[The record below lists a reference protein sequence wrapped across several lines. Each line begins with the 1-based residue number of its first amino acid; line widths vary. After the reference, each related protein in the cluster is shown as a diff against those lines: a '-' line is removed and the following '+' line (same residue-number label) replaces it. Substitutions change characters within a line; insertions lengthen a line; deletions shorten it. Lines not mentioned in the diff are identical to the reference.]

1 WPMKQITVISGKG
14 GTGKTTVTAA
24 FASLAKNAVLA
35 DCDVDAADLHLI
47 LNPEIK
53 ETMDFKGLKI
63 AKKDAEKCI
72 SCGKC
77 LEHCRFNAIDENFDI
92 KNTGC
97 EGCGV
102 CEYICPTKAI
112 TLVDRISGHAYLSDT
127 RFGPMAHAAL
137 KTAEEASGMLVAL
150 VRENAKR
157 LARESNREL
166 IIIDGPPGIG
176 CPVIAAIAGVDL
188 VLIVAE
194 PTVSGV
200 HDAERVIGV
209 SKHFRV
215 PAMLLVN
222 KFDLNLEMTKKLERF
237 CLENGVELAGRL
249 PYDNVTT
256 DAMIAQKTVIEHSDN
271 SEISQELRKIWKM
284 MEGVLNGR

>member
-1 WPMKQITVISGKG
+1 MKQIAIISGKG
-14 GTGKTTVTAA
+14 GTGKTTVAAA

-47 LNPEIK
+47 LDPDVK
-53 ETMDFKGLKI
+53 ETMDFHGLKL
-63 AKKDAEKCI
+63 AKKDADKCI
-72 SCGKC
+72 DCGKC
-77 LEHCRFNAIDENFDI
+77 QEHCRFQAIDDNYDI
-92 KNTGC
+92 IETNC

-102 CEYICPTKAI
+102 CEYVCPVGAI
-112 TLVDRISGHAYLSDT
+112 EMVERHSGHAYISET

-150 VRENAKR
+150 VRNNAR
-157 LARESNREL
+157 QLAKKHEKDI

-176 CPVIAAIAGVDL
+176 CPVIAAIAGVDI

-194 PTVSGV
+194 PTVSGL

-209 SKHFRV
+209 CQHFQIS
-215 PAMLLVN
+215 ALLCVN
-222 KFDLNLEMTKKLERF
+222 KYDLNIEMTETLEEF
-237 CLENGVELAGRL
+237 CKSNGVESLGRL

-256 DAMIAQKTVIEHSDN
+256 EAMIASKTVIEHSDGEF
-271 SEISQELRKIWKM
+271 SRELKEIWTKVMSRL
-284 MEGVLNGR
+284 G